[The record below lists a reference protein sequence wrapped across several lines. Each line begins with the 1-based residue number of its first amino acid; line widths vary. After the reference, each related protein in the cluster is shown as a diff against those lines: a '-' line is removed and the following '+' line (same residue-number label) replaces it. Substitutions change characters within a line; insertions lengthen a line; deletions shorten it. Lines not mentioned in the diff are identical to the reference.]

1 MIQIDKIIENAFQ
14 DSCTIKDLFDSA
26 NFLIEK
32 GDSKSIHAFLEIG
45 HLPKVNTTIYN
56 NDKVNDWFDLLS
68 KLIKKSNYQISNI
81 LEQRA
86 KRYKDKTFFQMI
98 SNEAIT
104 SISFKETWNKVQRL
118 GSYFQSNLNKSD
130 TVGILSPNHING
142 ALIDLA
148 CIAYGIRIVPIPL
161 NLSSEHLK
169 YVLIHADI
177 THLFLGNEQA
187 RELLIESKFN
197 INNVEIIQIDNKN
210 EWNDFCGKCSKNKI
224 EPPNLK
230 NLESL
235 TTIMYTSGTTDNPKG
250 IQFNQINIVSKR
262 FARALALPDFGPN
275 DGFLCYLPLYHTF
288 GRWFEMFGSL
298 FWGASYTFT
307 ESTSFKTLL
316 RDFKL
321 AKPTIF
327 ISIPKR
333 WIQIKEHIAASISIE
348 RSTNKEIQ
356 RKTNYI
362 TGGKLKWGLSA
373 AGFLDPDIFKF
384 FNENK
389 ITLLSG
395 YGMTEA
401 TGGITMTPP
410 ENYIVNSVG
419 KALPGINLK
428 LANDNELLLQGD
440 YVTRG
445 YYKDDIDGTF
455 INNWFHTGDIF
466 NYKKG
471 HYFIVDR
478 KKEIYKNSRGQTIS
492 PQKIENLFQDFES
505 IKSVFLIGDGKEFNT
520 LLLYPDSEN
529 KSIDI
534 AEMSSDEKRTYYSS
548 LVFSVNSFL
557 PSYERIVNYVIISRD
572 FEHNKDELTTKNT
585 YKRKNIIKNFNHI
598 IKPMYEKNYISLI
611 HGNYEIQIP
620 NWFLRD
626 KSFTRGD
633 LRWDGKSIFQYEL
646 KNKLELKWSKSKLKI
661 GNFYYN
667 TSETTISIEKLIR
680 DPNLWIGNQPLVDF
694 VGEIIFRVVSFE
706 SYRDFTINNKSLP
719 FNKVLKNKVVDYKNE
734 IPSINDLHDAANN
747 ILSKGKNESSFELLE
762 KGLSSPK
769 HQLIIQ
775 NLLLK
780 LQFHPDQNNWIKALE
795 ILMPQIG
802 GELFINLFKSSQD
815 FKVFKNFNHN
825 TITLEHLKSIF
836 DLMKDYRNKVKIS
849 NSDILIGESLIE
861 LITDLVLS
869 KPEFYMSVRGELT
882 LWVLVSK
889 NESLSKLARTNRRR
903 MNKEFR
909 KIIINDNYESKFD
922 WGSIIQFDNNI
933 PNKIKKKIDL
943 AIRNSTLIRESVFIF
958 SNGSQILLSD
968 ISDDGIWCTLIGQG
982 HGKIVIRVLIQL
994 IDKRAYNFVMNIN
1007 DTLDTNRFRR
1017 ETNWLIS
1024 IGANSTNQKLVEDF
1038 GSVWKENQ
1046 IFTEEYIPGE
1056 TVLQHLERNQAEIA
1070 SEVYPDRW
1078 QMRWLHFIWN
1088 GISAYLEFW
1097 KNSGK
1102 TQMIA
1107 DASPRNVIIP
1117 EYDYYTGTR
1126 LISISGRE
1134 KANSIYDV
1142 LITLYQKFI
1151 LDTETIFPGL
1161 KKMAEWEI
1169 LFTIVLEVFGTTK
1182 GIKLLNKIKNNDTKT
1197 GLTTERIQSFLS
1209 DVDEFGLLRKSVV
1222 FASLRYQRWL
1232 DLNPKA
1238 THKAKGVIIQDL
1250 YKDYKLQSLTQKYPE
1265 TRIRFF
1271 LMTAF
1276 IDTNSELIEKLN
1288 ELMNEI
1294 RFGTVSNESLDLK
1307 LHQIHDHIELNDSE
1321 KYFLTRLVFEHVD
1334 AADYAE
1340 LISRDLGE
1348 NKKLDLVVLVENK
1361 SGEVFKIRPPFHPK
1375 EVARFHS
1382 HLIDAKLEVQFE
1394 VNHEFLLVYNSKDSL
1409 VGGVFWRSTGPG
1421 IAHFEKIVLA
1431 QEYRNKNLSI
1441 KLVEDL
1447 FQRLKLKKI
1456 KYLTVGFFQSGL
1468 FYKLGFEIN
1477 QKFGGLVKKL

>member
-1 MIQIDKIIENAFQ
+1 M
-14 DSCTIKDLFDSA
+14 
-26 NFLIEK
+26 
-32 GDSKSIHAFLEIG
+32 
-45 HLPKVNTTIYN
+45 
-56 NDKVNDWFDLLS
+56 
-68 KLIKKSNYQISNI
+68 
-81 LEQRA
+81 
-86 KRYKDKTFFQMI
+86 
-98 SNEAIT
+98 
-104 SISFKETWNKVQRL
+104 
-118 GSYFQSNLNKSD
+118 
-130 TVGILSPNHING
+130 
-142 ALIDLA
+142 
-148 CIAYGIRIVPIPL
+148 
-161 NLSSEHLK
+161 
-169 YVLIHADI
+169 
-177 THLFLGNEQA
+177 
-187 RELLIESKFN
+187 
-197 INNVEIIQIDNKN
+197 
-210 EWNDFCGKCSKNKI
+210 
-224 EPPNLK
+224 
-230 NLESL
+230 
-235 TTIMYTSGTTDNPKG
+235 
-250 IQFNQINIVSKR
+250 
-262 FARALALPDFGPN
+262 
-275 DGFLCYLPLYHTF
+275 
-288 GRWFEMFGSL
+288 
-298 FWGASYTFT
+298 
-307 ESTSFKTLL
+307 
-316 RDFKL
+316 
-321 AKPTIF
+321 
-327 ISIPKR
+327 
-333 WIQIKEHIAASISIE
+333 
-348 RSTNKEIQ
+348 
-356 RKTNYI
+356 
-362 TGGKLKWGLSA
+362 
-373 AGFLDPDIFKF
+373 
-384 FNENK
+384 
-389 ITLLSG
+389 
-395 YGMTEA
+395 
-401 TGGITMTPP
+401 
-410 ENYIVNSVG
+410 
-419 KALPGINLK
+419 
-428 LANDNELLLQGD
+428 
-440 YVTRG
+440 
-445 YYKDDIDGTF
+445 
-455 INNWFHTGDIF
+455 
-466 NYKKG
+466 
-471 HYFIVDR
+471 
-478 KKEIYKNSRGQTIS
+478 
-492 PQKIENLFQDFES
+492 
-505 IKSVFLIGDGKEFNT
+505 
-520 LLLYPDSEN
+520 
-529 KSIDI
+529 
-534 AEMSSDEKRTYYSS
+534 
-548 LVFSVNSFL
+548 
-557 PSYERIVNYVIISRD
+557 
-572 FEHNKDELTTKNT
+572 
-585 YKRKNIIKNFNHI
+585 
-598 IKPMYEKNYISLI
+598 
-611 HGNYEIQIP
+611 
-620 NWFLRD
+620 
-626 KSFTRGD
+626 
-633 LRWDGKSIFQYEL
+633 
-646 KNKLELKWSKSKLKI
+646 
-661 GNFYYN
+661 
-667 TSETTISIEKLIR
+667 
-680 DPNLWIGNQPLVDF
+680 
-694 VGEIIFRVVSFE
+694 
-706 SYRDFTINNKSLP
+706 
-719 FNKVLKNKVVDYKNE
+719 
-734 IPSINDLHDAANN
+734 
-747 ILSKGKNESSFELLE
+747 
-762 KGLSSPK
+762 
-769 HQLIIQ
+769 
-775 NLLLK
+775 
-780 LQFHPDQNNWIKALE
+780 
-795 ILMPQIG
+795 
-802 GELFINLFKSSQD
+802 
-815 FKVFKNFNHN
+815 
-825 TITLEHLKSIF
+825 
-836 DLMKDYRNKVKIS
+836 
-849 NSDILIGESLIE
+849 
-861 LITDLVLS
+861 
-869 KPEFYMSVRGELT
+869 
-882 LWVLVSK
+882 
-889 NESLSKLARTNRRR
+889 
-903 MNKEFR
+903 
-909 KIIINDNYESKFD
+909 
-922 WGSIIQFDNNI
+922 
-933 PNKIKKKIDL
+933 
-943 AIRNSTLIRESVFIF
+943 
-958 SNGSQILLSD
+958 SD

-994 IDKRAYNFVMNIN
+994 IDKRAYNFVININ

-1321 KYFLTRLVFEHVD
+1321 KYFLTRLVFEYVD